1 MEAVFGDSF
10 GSPTGGGANWK
21 MLGDLAA
28 ENLGG
33 SDKADFFTAKAT
45 IVFSRKE
52 NALYMVLAIR

>member
-1 MEAVFGDSF
+1 MTHLVS
-10 GSPTGGGANWK
+10 TGGSANWK

-28 ENLGG
+28 ENLGS
-33 SDKADFFTAKAT
+33 SDKADFFTTKAT